1 MSLFVKQLTHIDVSV
16 WCSQR
21 GLVGCSWQVDALL
34 DGELGED
41 GMLFDFGEVKPWI
54 KRTLDNG
61 LDHTLLVPTQAPGVT
76 VTECPEGVCVHT
88 TMPYPMEVR
97 GPKEAFSLLPWQSIE
112 LDTVAEHLSQQ
123 LTEQRPENV
132 HQVSLTLNDEAI
144 DGAAYG
150 YTHGLKRH
158 LGNCQ
163 RIAHGHRS
171 RLHIFQQGMRQSKL
185 EQQWAV
191 WLDNRY
197 LLEEADITARD
208 NDFLTCSYQAAQG
221 DFSITLPQSLCV
233 VLPGPTT
240 VENIAAWLATEVA
253 TQSGVTTRIQA
264 FEGINKGAI
273 ATFSPSTVS
282 STVPSTAP

>member
-1 MSLFVKQLTHIDVSV
+1 MSLFVKQLTHIDVSL
-16 WCSQR
+16 WCSRR
-21 GLVGCSWQVDALL
+21 GLVGCSWQVDAVL

-54 KRTLDNG
+54 KRTLDSG

-76 VTECPEGVCVHT
+76 VTECPEGVCVRT
-88 TMPYPMEVR
+88 TIPYPMEVR
-97 GPKEAFSLLPWQSIE
+97 GPKEAFTLLPWHAIE
-112 LDTVAEHLSQQ
+112 LDSVAEHLSQQ

-132 HQVSLTLNDEAI
+132 HQVTLTLSDETI

-171 RLHIFQQGMRQSKL
+171 RLYIWQHNERQPQL
-185 EQQWAV
+185 EQQWAA

-197 LLEEADITARD
+197 LLEQADITARD
-208 NDFLTCSYQAAQG
+208 SDTLTCGYRAAQG
-221 DFSITLPQSLCV
+221 DFSITLPQSLCT

-240 VENIAAWLATEVA
+240 VENIAAWLAKEVA

-273 ATFSPSTVS
+273 AVFSPSV
-282 STVPSTAP
+282 ALNA

>member
-1 MSLFVKQLTHIDVSV
+1 MSLFVKQLTHIDVSL

-21 GLVGCSWQVDALL
+21 GLVGCSWLVDAVL

-54 KRTLDNG
+54 KRTLDSG

-76 VTECPEGVCVHT
+76 VTECPEGVCVRT
-88 TMPYPMEVR
+88 TIPYPMEVR
-97 GPKEAFSLLPWQSIE
+97 GPKEAFSLLPWHAIE

-123 LTEQRPENV
+123 LTEQRPKNV
-132 HQVSLTLNDEAI
+132 HQVTLTLSDEAI
-144 DGAAYG
+144 EGAAYG

-158 LGNCQ
+158 QGNCQ

-171 RLHIFQQGMRQSKL
+171 RLHIFQQGARQPKL
-185 EQQWAV
+185 EQQWAA

-197 LLEEADITARD
+197 LLEEADITSQEK
-208 NDFLTCSYQAAQG
+208 DFLTCSYRAAQG
-221 DFSITLPQSLCV
+221 DFSITLPATLCA

-240 VENIAAWLATEVA
+240 VENIAAWLAKEVS
-253 TQSGVTTRIQA
+253 TQSGIATRIQA

-273 ATFSPSTVS
+273 AMFSPSAL
-282 STVPSTAP
+282 PSTRL

>member
-1 MSLFVKQLTHIDVSV
+1 MSLFVKQLTHIDVSL
-16 WCSQR
+16 WCSQH
-21 GLVGCSWQVDALL
+21 GLMGCSWQVDAVL

-76 VTECPEGVCVHT
+76 ITECPEGVCVRT
-88 TMPYPMEVR
+88 TTPYPMEVR
-97 GPKEAFSLLPWQSIE
+97 GPKEAFSLLPWHAIE

-123 LTEQRPENV
+123 LTEERPENV
-132 HQVSLTLNDEAI
+132 HRVTLTLSDEAI

-171 RLHIFQQGMRQSKL
+171 RLHIFQQEARQPKL
-185 EQQWAV
+185 EQQWAA
-191 WLDNRY
+191 WLENRY
-197 LLEEADITARD
+197 LLEEADITSQD
-208 NDFLTCSYQAAQG
+208 HDFLTCGYRAAQG
-221 DFSITLPQSLCV
+221 DFSITLPQSLCA

-240 VENIAAWLATEVA
+240 VENIAAWLAKEVA

-273 ATFSPSTVS
+273 AVSSPSAI
-282 STVPSTAP
+282 PSTRL

>member
-1 MSLFVKQLTHIDVSV
+1 MSLFVQQLTHIDVSL

-21 GLVGCSWQVDALL
+21 GLVGCSWQVDAVL

-54 KRTLDNG
+54 KRTLDGG
-61 LDHTLLVPTQAPGVT
+61 LDHTLLVPTQAPGIT
-76 VTECPEGVCVHT
+76 VTECLEGLCVRT
-88 TMPYPMEVR
+88 TTPYPMEVR
-97 GPKEAFSLLPWQSIE
+97 GPKEAFSLLPWQAIE
-112 LDTVAEHLSQQ
+112 PDTVAEHLSQQ
-123 LTEQRPENV
+123 LTEQRPKNV
-132 HQVSLTLNDEAI
+132 HQVTLTLSDEAI
-144 DGAAYG
+144 EGAAYG

-171 RLHIFQQGMRQSKL
+171 RLHIFQQGVRQPKL
-185 EQQWAV
+185 EKQWAA

-197 LLEEADITARD
+197 LLEEADITSRD
-208 NDFLTCSYQAAQG
+208 NDFLTCGYRAAQG
-221 DFSITLPQSLCV
+221 DFSITLPQSLCA

-240 VENIAAWLATEVA
+240 VENIAAWLAKEVA
-253 TQSGVTTRIQA
+253 TQSGVATRIQA

-273 ATFSPSTVS
+273 AMFTPSAT
-282 STVPSTAP
+282 PSRL

>member
-1 MSLFVKQLTHIDVSV
+1 MSLFVNQLTHIDVSI
-16 WCSQR
+16 WCSER

-54 KRTLDNG
+54 KRTLDSG
-61 LDHTLLVPTQAPGVT
+61 LDHTLLVPTQAPGVI
-76 VTECPEGVCVHT
+76 VTECPEGVCIRT
-88 TMPYPMEVR
+88 TTPYPMEVR
-97 GPKEAFSLLPWQSIE
+97 GPKEAFSLLPWKTIE
-112 LDTVAEHLSQQ
+112 LDTVAEYLSQQ
-123 LTEQRPENV
+123 LTEQRPNNV
-132 HQVSLTLNDEAI
+132 HQVTLTLNDEAI
-144 DGAAYG
+144 EGAAYG

-171 RLHIFQQGMRQSKL
+171 RLHILQQGVRQLKL
-185 EQQWAV
+185 EQQWAA

-197 LLEEADITARD
+197 LLEEADITSRD
-208 NDFLTCSYQAAQG
+208 NDFLICAYRAAQG
-221 DFSITLPQSLCV
+221 DFSITLPQSLCAI
-233 VLPGPTT
+233 LPGPTT
-240 VENIAAWLATEVA
+240 VENIAAWLAKEVA

-273 ATFSPSTVS
+273 AMSTPSAT
-282 STVPSTAP
+282 PSQL

>member
-1 MSLFVKQLTHIDVSV
+1 MSLFVNQLTHIDVSL

-21 GLVGCSWQVDALL
+21 GLVGCSWQVDAVL

-41 GMLFDFGEVKPWI
+41 GMLFNFGEVKPWI
-54 KRTLDNG
+54 KRTLDSG

-76 VTECPEGVCVHT
+76 VMECPEGVCVRT
-88 TMPYPMEVR
+88 TIPYPMEVR
-97 GPKEAFSLLPWQSIE
+97 GPKEAFSLLPWHAIE
-112 LDTVAEHLSQQ
+112 LDSVAEHLSQQ

-132 HQVSLTLNDEAI
+132 HQVTLTLSDEAI
-144 DGAAYG
+144 DGAVYG

-171 RLHIFQQGMRQSKL
+171 RLYIWQHNERQPQL
-185 EQQWAV
+185 EQQWAA

-197 LLEEADITARD
+197 LLEQADITARD
-208 NDFLTCSYQAAQG
+208 HDTLTCGYRAVQG
-221 DFSITLPQSLCV
+221 DFSITLPQSLCT

-240 VENIAAWLATEVA
+240 VENIAAWLTKEVA
-253 TQSGVTTRIQA
+253 TQGGVTTRVQA

-273 ATFSPSTVS
+273 AVFSPSV
-282 STVPSTAP
+282 ALNA